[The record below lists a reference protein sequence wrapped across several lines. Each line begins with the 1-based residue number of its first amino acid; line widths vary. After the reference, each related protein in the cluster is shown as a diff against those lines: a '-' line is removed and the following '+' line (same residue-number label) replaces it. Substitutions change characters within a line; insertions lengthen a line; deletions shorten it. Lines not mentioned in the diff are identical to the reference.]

1 MSDSAGDA
9 GLCVIRILRKEH
21 EASTKRIL
29 ELASTPDFNEI
40 CRDCK
45 SGTEVYETAM
55 KLYRLGQVTRKPTD
69 EGFVWRLK

>member
-1 MSDSAGDA
+1 MSDSAGDG

-29 ELASTPDFNEI
+29 ELASTSDFSEI

-45 SGTEVYETAM
+45 SGIDVYETAM